1 MSCKKKRMRE
11 REFDVPAERKAGVA
25 CSQLSFLVNEAGAL
39 CQCICDAVGYGS
51 NCNNG
56 IVEYLI
62 EDGIDDG
69 RDDGAVRH
77 LVLVDKAAFANR
89 AAMKCVPKSGVRL
102 AFVSSVWDVSRAAEG
117 LRNLRSVSVVVGAE
131 SSKRSVLR
139 CGGSEGKFVY
149 AALVEI
155 ARLTELDTVYVY
167 GIDEGAIAAYL
178 DFNPDECDKRAVTV
192 IASGADWEVAWS
204 STGNL
209 TRAQASHEDNLFST
223 RPVLSG
229 K

>member
-1 MSCKKKRMRE
+1 MSCKKKRE
-11 REFDVPAERKAGVA
+11 CELNAPSARKVGVA
-25 CSQLSFLVNEAGAL
+25 CSQLGFLVNEAGAL

-51 NCNNG
+51 NCNDG
-56 IVEYLI
+56 TVEYR
-62 EDGIDDG
+62 IDDG
-69 RDDGAVRH
+69 RDEWVRH

-102 AFVSSVWDVSRAAEG
+102 AFVSSVWDVLRAAEG
-117 LRNLRSVSVVVGAE
+117 LRDLHSVSVVVGAE

-149 AALVEI
+149 AALVEV

-192 IASGADWEVAWS
+192 VASGADWGVAWC
-204 STGNL
+204 STGNP
-209 TRAQASHEDNLFST
+209 TRAQASHEDSLFST
-223 RPVLSG
+223 RPVLLG